1 MKMKSARAVWQ
12 GKPMEHNL
20 IERPAGVVS
29 WVERGTKELAF
40 LGGREAR
47 AESEKILEA
56 LFKIPKF
63 ELYFPP
69 EAENNFEPA
78 FFPSFKKIIEA
89 RKKRIP
95 LAYLLKQVS
104 FWEDE
109 LEIEEGVFIPR
120 PETEILIETFLKKSG
135 FSRDDSFQFLD
146 WGTGSGNIAVTV
158 AKLFPKSTG
167 VGLDLS
173 EKALAVSARN
183 AKRLGVSARLCRI
196 PATWPES
203 FKEKEFDIIFS
214 NPPYIPSADCE
225 KLEPEVQ
232 HEPRLALDGGPD
244 GLDFYRTISGNL
256 TCLKPGGSLWVE
268 IGLGQSEAVSSL
280 FKKNFDEVEVFKDL
294 NQIDRVVSAKDYCG

>member
-1 MKMKSARAVWQ
+1 MKTKSARAVWQ
-12 GKPMEHNL
+12 GKPVENNL

-40 LGGREAR
+40 LGRREAR

-56 LFKIPKF
+56 LLQIPKL
-63 ELYFPP
+63 ELYFKNDFGPD
-69 EAENNFEPA
+69 
-78 FFPSFKKIIEA
+78 FFPQFKKIIEE

-95 LAYLLKQVS
+95 LAYLLKQIS

-135 FSRDDSFQFLD
+135 FFRNDFFRFLD

-158 AKLFPKSTG
+158 AKLFPNSTG
-167 VGLDLS
+167 VGLDVS

-183 AKRLGVSARLCRI
+183 AEKLGVQSRLQRIRARGH
-196 PATWPES
+196 ES
-203 FKEKEFDIIFS
+203 FEAREFDVIFS
-214 NPPYIPSADCE
+214 NPPYISTADCRE
-225 KLEPEVQ
+225 LEPEVQ
-232 HEPRLALDGGPD
+232 CEPRAALDGGPD

-280 FKKNFDEVEVFKDL
+280 LKKIFYEVEVFRDL
-294 NQIDRVVSAKDYCG
+294 NQIERIVSSKGYRG